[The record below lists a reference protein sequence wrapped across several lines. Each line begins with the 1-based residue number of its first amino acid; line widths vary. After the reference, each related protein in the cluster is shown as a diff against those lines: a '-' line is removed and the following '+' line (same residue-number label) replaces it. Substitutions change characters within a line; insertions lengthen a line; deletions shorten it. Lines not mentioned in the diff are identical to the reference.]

1 MEEKEMDLDEVVCPC
16 LNVTAGDIKTAVEN
30 GATTLE
36 AVQETTQAGTA
47 CGACIDRIEELIGE
61 FK

>member
-1 MEEKEMDLDEVVCPC
+1 MDLDEVVCPC